1 MGEETEHAM
10 GVGESHHPHGHQQV
24 RIHID
29 QRRYESPTPTS
40 GEALYALAE
49 IPAGNEL
56 FREVEGDKEDEAIGR
71 DANPVHLKEDEHFH
85 SSPEEFKIIVNAR
98 QKLWCEE
105 KISYEQ
111 VVVLAY
117 ETPPTGPNIIFA
129 VTYHKGPGHT
139 KEGILN
145 PGQSVGV
152 KNGMVFD
159 VTPTD
164 RS

>member
-1 MGEETEHAM
+1 MGEETENAA
-10 GVGESHHPHGHQQV
+10 GPERPHEHRQV
-24 RIHID
+24 RIHVNE
-29 QRRYESPTPTS
+29 RPYESPDPTT
-40 GEALYALAE
+40 GQALYALAE
-49 IPAGNEL
+49 ILAGNEL
-56 FREVEGDKEDEAIGR
+56 FREVEGDKEDVTINR
-71 DANPVHLKEDEHFH
+71 DADTVHLKEDEHFH
-85 SSPEEFKIIVNAR
+85 SSPRRPEEFKIIVNAR
-98 QKLWCEE
+98 QKLWSEE

-111 VVVLAY
+111 VIVLAY
-117 ETPPTGPNIIFA
+117 ATPPTGPNIIFA